1 MTSSGKFNFQKE
13 DTRAN
18 FIDVGCRGEVSS
30 RPFTGRVSALE
41 LYRTL
46 GQQQRGKST
55 LPTALKNLII
65 NNQLIK
71 HNINSPPTMK
81 KKEDTKYMSSL

>member
-1 MTSSGKFNFQKE
+1 MASSGKFNFQKE

-18 FIDVGCRGEVSS
+18 FIDVGCRGEVSN
-30 RPFTGRVSALE
+30 RPFTDRVSALE

-55 LPTALKNLII
+55 PPTALKDLII

-71 HNINSPPTMK
+71 NNIHSPPAK
-81 KKEDTKYMSSL
+81 KKKKYMTLL